1 MLSSS
6 ECCASF
12 LLLCGSSCGKK
23 CHLLLTSWHS
33 SPMLGV
39 AGARVCFPGGITPC
53 RHTCA
58 LTARPPACCSLLLPG
73 RRVCVLERH
82 PRLGPRLPGPRTAR
96 VTTGF
101 PCCRALPA
109 AHGSS
114 APRSSSVTYSV
125 GCAWSAGLLP
135 RASTCLLLSSRLCP
149 ASLGCIFYFLTFPH
163 STYHTCRAPVLVS
176 CHLSQGEA
184 S

>member
-1 MLSSS
+1 MLAFF
-6 ECCASF
+6 CF
-12 LLLCGSSCGKK
+12 VGLPVGKK
-23 CHLLLTSWHS
+23 CHLLLTSWDS

-39 AGARVCFPGGITPC
+39 VGARVCFPGGITPC

-82 PRLGPRLPGPRTAR
+82 PRRGSRLPGPRTAR
-96 VTTGF
+96 ATTGF
-101 PCCRALPA
+101 PCCRALA
-109 AHGSS
+109 TAHWSS
-114 APRSSSVTYSV
+114 ALRSSSITYSV
-125 GCAWSAGLLP
+125 GCAVPLVCWAPAQSF
-135 RASTCLLLSSRLCP
+135 TCLLLSSRLCP
-149 ASLGCIFYFLTFPH
+149 ASLGCIFCFLTFPH